1 MAEMT
6 TAAESMQRAM
16 MTLAEHRAAH
26 GPPLD
31 PQNDIN
37 STGLIGAVFSPMTT
51 TLGNLEAKRTTTN
64 PNMAALSVELLRT
77 AGVKR
82 GDYITVG
89 ASGSFPALILAI
101 LCAADAMELHVGLI
115 VSLGASQWGANLLD
129 FTWLDIEAVLADAG
143 ALRQEY
149 RAMAASVGGSDDA
162 GGDLSASAREILR
175 QKILTRGLRLVEE
188 PNLVKNVAE
197 RVAVYRQASGRPIAA
212 FVSIGGGWATL
223 GTSAVALALAPG
235 VSQTVDLPPPETRGV
250 LHALAAE
257 GVPVIHFLN
266 IAALADEYGIPW
278 DPSPL
283 PPPDGRIVEGR
294 ESRPALGYASLP
306 VIYLAALG
314 LWAAACWLRGRT
326 RPRPPSSGSVR

>member
-1 MAEMT
+1 MA

-16 MTLAEHRAAH
+16 TILAEHRAAH

-82 GDYITVG
+82 GDYIAVG

-175 QKILTRGLRLVEE
+175 RKILTRGLRLVEE

-197 RVAVYRQASGRPIAA
+197 RVVVYRQASGRPIAA

-235 VSQTVDLPPPETRGV
+235 VSHRVDLPPPETRGV
-250 LHALAAE
+250 LHALAAQ
-257 GVPVIHFLN
+257 GVPAIHFLN
-266 IAALADEYGIPW
+266 VAALSDEYGLPW

-283 PPPDGRIVEGR
+283 PPPDGRIVGGR

-326 RPRPPSSGSVR
+326 HPSPPLGGSVR